1 MLSLIVAMDKNRVIG
16 FNNDMPWHLPN
27 DLRYFKEKTTG
38 HTIIMGRKTFDSLG
52 RVLPNRKHL
61 VLTRSER
68 QFPEGVEVVH
78 DIDDVL
84 QYVNNNTDE
93 EIFVIGGGQLFKMML
108 PHVDK
113 MYITEIDEEF
123 AGDVYFPSFKDAEWE
138 LTSKEKGPKD
148 EQNPYDYYYLV
159 YERK

>member
-16 FNNDMPWHLPN
+16 LDNEMPWHLPN
-27 DLRYFKEKTTG
+27 DLRYFKERTTG

-52 RVLPNRKHL
+52 RVLPNRKHI
-61 VLTRSER
+61 VLTRSKR
-68 QFPEGVEVVH
+68 DFPEGVEVIH
-78 DIDDVL
+78 KIDDIF
-84 QYVNNNTDE
+84 QYVKENQDE
-93 EIFVIGGGQLFKMML
+93 EIFIIGGGELFKLML

-123 AGDVYFPSFKDAEWE
+123 AGDVYFPFFEEAEWK
-138 LTSKEKGPKD
+138 LISKKKGPKD
-148 EQNPYDYYYLV
+148 ERNPHDYYHLV

>member
-1 MLSLIVAMDKNRVIG
+1 
-16 FNNDMPWHLPN
+16 
-27 DLRYFKEKTTG
+27 RYFKEKTTG

-68 QFPEGVEVVH
+68 QFPEGVEVFH

-93 EIFVIGGGQLFKMML
+93 EIIVIGGGQLFKMML

-123 AGDVYFPSFKDAEWE
+123 AADVYFPSFKDAEWE

-148 EQNPYDYYYLV
+148 
-159 YERK
+159 

>member
-16 FNNDMPWHLPN
+16 YKNDMPWHLPN
-27 DLRYFKEKTTG
+27 DLRYFKERTTG

-68 QFPEGVEVVH
+68 QFPEGVEAFH